1 MRVLCSAVPMEG
13 HVRPL
18 LPVAQALLR
27 AGHNVRLATGP
38 ELHDLVR
45 AAGIHPV
52 AAGPSCELAF
62 GTVERDPRF
71 AELSF
76 IQRAPVAFSQVIAP
90 AKLPDLEQ
98 IVAEWR
104 PDLIV
109 HECTDLAG
117 PIAAAVAGLPAVTQG
132 WGLVPLP
139 GRTVPDPAD
148 VVALWRSRGVE
159 PDPYAGIFGAVHLHP
174 MPSSLEPDAHVP
186 VGFLQPMRFGTAP
199 VAGATLPAWVDRL
212 DPAHRPV
219 IYVSLGTHTYFSRP
233 EFFRT
238 ILDGLSLRG
247 LDADVVVTVGV
258 HNDPHSVG
266 SQLPNVHVEG
276 WLPLTHLLPRCS
288 LVICH
293 AGSGTLLAGLAAGLP
308 LLLLPRGADQF
319 ENSAA
324 SERAGVA
331 RVVAPETLTADA
343 IADGVEQLLMCVT
356 YREAAARVRADIEA
370 MPAPSDVVPLLEQLA
385 RENRRAPR

>member
-1 MRVLCSAVPMEG
+1 VRVLCSAVPMEG

-27 AGHNVRLATGP
+27 AGHDVRLATGP

-52 AAGPSCELAF
+52 AAGPSYQLAL

-76 IQRAPVAFSQVIAP
+76 IQRAPAAFSQVIAP

-117 PIAAAVAGLPAVTQG
+117 PIAAAVAGLPAITQG

-186 VGFLQPMRFGTAP
+186 VGFLQPMRFDTAP

-212 DPAHRPV
+212 DTARRPV
-219 IYVSLGTHTYFSRP
+219 IYVTSGRTHTSAVPSSFARFSK
-233 EFFRT
+233 
-238 ILDGLSLRG
+238 D
-247 LDADVVVTVGV
+247 
-258 HNDPHSVG
+258 
-266 SQLPNVHVEG
+266 
-276 WLPLTHLLPRCS
+276 
-288 LVICH
+288 
-293 AGSGTLLAGLAAGLP
+293 
-308 LLLLPRGADQF
+308 
-319 ENSAA
+319 
-324 SERAGVA
+324 
-331 RVVAPETLTADA
+331 
-343 IADGVEQLLMCVT
+343 
-356 YREAAARVRADIEA
+356 
-370 MPAPSDVVPLLEQLA
+370 
-385 RENRRAPR
+385 